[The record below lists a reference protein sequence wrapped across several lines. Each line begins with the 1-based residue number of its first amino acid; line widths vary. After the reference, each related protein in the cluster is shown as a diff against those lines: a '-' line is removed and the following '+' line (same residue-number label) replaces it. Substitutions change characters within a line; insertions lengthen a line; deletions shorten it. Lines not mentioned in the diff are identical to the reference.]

1 MRFLHTADWHAGK
14 RLGRVSRTAEFEA
27 VFDELVAIAK
37 DQKVDAVLVAG
48 DLWDRAFPPLD
59 AIELV
64 VDTLIRL
71 ADVAGRVVAIRGN
84 HDSGPL
90 FQLLNRLLEPRG
102 VTLCHRIC
110 TPADGG
116 VVTIRSR
123 DGMETADVAAFPFL
137 HEAEV
142 IDLMS
147 DTSEW
152 YKEYGDRVR
161 LISQALCSGFDPAG
175 AGVLMAHYFIDGAT
189 VGGGERQIHMGP
201 QYAAK
206 VHSIPPGASYVALG
220 HVHRPQA
227 IEGSA
232 TTAHYAGSLLQ
243 LDFSEQTHH
252 KHVVVVEC
260 KPGQAAKVEPVRL
273 TSGRRLM
280 RVTDELENLA
290 ARASEFG
297 DAYLDVRVKTA
308 GPVFGLQD
316 QVRRLLPNALMV
328 QAEYDLASPPAGSS
342 PRALERG
349 MADLYSDYYLQ
360 AHRVAAPSE
369 LLESVRE
376 LEEELLGATP

>member
-14 RLGRVSRTAEFEA
+14 RLGRVSRTTEFEA
-27 VFDELVAIAK
+27 VFDELVSIAK
-37 DQKVDAVLVAG
+37 EARVDAVLVAG

-59 AIELV
+59 AIEMV
-64 VDTLIRL
+64 VDALIRL

-90 FQLLNRLLEPRG
+90 FQLLSRLLEPRG

-110 TPADGG
+110 APAEGG
-116 VVTIRSR
+116 IVTIPSR
-123 DGMETADVAAFPFL
+123 DGTELASIAAFPFL

-147 DTSEW
+147 DSAEW
-152 YKEYGDRVR
+152 YKEYSDRVR
-161 LISQALCSGFDPAG
+161 LISQVLARGFDPSG
-175 AGVLMAHYFIDGAT
+175 IGVLMAHYFIDGAT

-201 QYAAK
+201 QYAAR
-206 VHSIPPGASYVALG
+206 VQSIPPGASYVALG

-227 IEGSA
+227 VEGSA
-232 TTAHYAGSLLQ
+232 ATAHYAGSLLQ

-252 KHVVVVEC
+252 KQVVVVDC
-260 KPGQAAKVEPVRL
+260 KAGQAAKVEPVRL
-273 TSGRRLM
+273 QSGRRLV

-290 ARASEFG
+290 LRASEFG

-316 QVRRLLPNALMV
+316 EVRRFLPNALMV
-328 QAEYDLASPPAGSS
+328 QAEYDRVSSPSGSS

-349 MADLYSDYYLQ
+349 IAELYSGYYLQ
-360 AHRVAAPSE
+360 AHKIAAPSE
-369 LLESVRE
+369 LLNAVRE
-376 LEEELLGATP
+376 LEEELLDAAP

>member
-27 VFDELVAIAK
+27 VFDELVSVAK
-37 DQKVDAVLVAG
+37 EEKVDAVLVAG

-59 AIELV
+59 AVELV

-71 ADVAGRVVAIRGN
+71 ADVTGRVVAIRGN

-90 FQLLNRLLEPRG
+90 FQLLGRLLEPRG
-102 VTLCHRIC
+102 VALRHRIC
-110 TPADGG
+110 APAEGG
-116 VVTIRSR
+116 VLTIPSR
-123 DGMETADVAAFPFL
+123 DGTETARVAAFPFL

-147 DTSEW
+147 DSAEW
-152 YKEYGDRVR
+152 YKEYSDRIR
-161 LISQALCSGFDPAG
+161 LISQALCREFDPSG
-175 AGVLMAHYFIDGAT
+175 IGVLMAHCFIDGAT

-206 VHSIPPGASYVALG
+206 AQSIPPGASYVALG

-227 IEGSA
+227 VEGSA
-232 TTAHYAGSLLQ
+232 TVAHYAGSLLQ

-252 KHVVVVEC
+252 KQVVVVDC
-260 KPGQAAKVEPVRL
+260 KPGRAVKVKPVRL
-273 TSGRRLM
+273 AAGRRLL

-290 ARASEFG
+290 LRAPEFG

-308 GPVFGLQD
+308 GPVFGLQE
-316 QVRRLLPNALMV
+316 QVRKFLPNALMV
-328 QAEYDLASPPAGSS
+328 QAEYDLASSPAGSL
-342 PRALERG
+342 PRSLERG
-349 MADLYSDYYLQ
+349 MAELYSDYHVQ
-360 AHRVAAPSE
+360 AHKAAAPPE
-369 LLESVRE
+369 LLEAVRE
-376 LEEELLGATP
+376 LEEELLGAAP